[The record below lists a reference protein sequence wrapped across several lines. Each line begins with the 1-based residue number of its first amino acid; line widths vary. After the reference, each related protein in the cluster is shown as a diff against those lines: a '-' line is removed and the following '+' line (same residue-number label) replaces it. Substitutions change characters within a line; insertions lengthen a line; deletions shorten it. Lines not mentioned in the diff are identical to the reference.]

1 MTTTLSQSIF
11 ALCEYYFEYNL
22 TIILILNIILNI
34 MLNMMIEDHLVPKQ
48 PLLPNLKQQSS
59 VKVADFTE
67 GYDHYYH
74 YYDGEHIF

>member
-22 TIILILNIILNI
+22 TIILILNI
-34 MLNMMIEDHLVPKQ
+34 MLNMMIEAHLVPEQ

-67 GYDHYYH
+67 D
-74 YYDGEHIF
+74 YDGEHIF